1 MVITTKLGQIET
13 RIRRDLVNDNEP
25 DGYRWSPFQALSRIR
40 KAALEIVSD
49 INAWAGCDQAT
60 GRRIPNIESALA
72 PVKDACDAVP
82 TNAVPPTDHD
92 PAVVAELREIV
103 LPIDDRYAE
112 AVAYLAAA
120 DLLETDNSD
129 TVNAQ
134 TADRYRAL
142 GRELASK

>member
-1 MVITTKLGQIET
+1 MAITTKLGQVET

-25 DGYRWSPFQALSRIR
+25 DGYRWSPLQALSRIR
-40 KAALEIVSD
+40 KAVIEIVSD
-49 INAWAGCDQAT
+49 VNAWAGCDQAT
-60 GRRIPNIESALA
+60 GKRITNIESALS

-82 TNAVPPTDHD
+82 NGPMSAIEDQAVISG
-92 PAVVAELREIV
+92 LREMIM
-103 LPIDDRYAE
+103 PIDDRYAE

>member
-1 MVITTKLGQIET
+1 MAITTKLGQVET

-40 KAALEIVSD
+40 KAALEIVRD

-60 GRRIPNIESALA
+60 GCRIPNIESALA

-82 TNAVPPTDHD
+82 TNAVPPTDPD